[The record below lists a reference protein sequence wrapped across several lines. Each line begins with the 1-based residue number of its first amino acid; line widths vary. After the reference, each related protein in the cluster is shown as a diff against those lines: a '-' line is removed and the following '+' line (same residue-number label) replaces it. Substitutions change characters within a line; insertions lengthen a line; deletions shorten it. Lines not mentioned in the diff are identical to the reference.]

1 MLIIIYIIN
10 LMNILNKKYFNKII
24 DANPN
29 IYYSYTTID
38 NLVVLHIYNP
48 NNETFK
54 LSQDNRNFY
63 EKLANMYYSISD
75 NSDNGCFNLE
85 HKLVNDTPYLTI
97 EDVLKS
103 NLSNTY
109 TFILIDIVNDITP
122 LSMLGISENI
132 MWGLCSNFI
141 FRNKGYMTKLLL
153 HVLKLI
159 YNKKL
164 KDKTLEI
171 NKLKLKI
178 VSINPNKNKL
188 IKYYNKFGFKINN
201 DTLNESYL
209 EMNLII

>member
-1 MLIIIYIIN
+1 
-10 LMNILNKKYFNKII
+10 
-24 DANPN
+24 
-29 IYYSYTTID
+29 
-38 NLVVLHIYNP
+38 
-48 NNETFK
+48 
-54 LSQDNRNFY
+54 
-63 EKLANMYYSISD
+63 
-75 NSDNGCFNLE
+75 
-85 HKLVNDTPYLTI
+85 
-97 EDVLKS
+97 
-103 NLSNTY
+103 
-109 TFILIDIVNDITP
+109 
-122 LSMLGISENI
+122 MLGISENI

-164 KDKTLEI
+164 KDKTLKI